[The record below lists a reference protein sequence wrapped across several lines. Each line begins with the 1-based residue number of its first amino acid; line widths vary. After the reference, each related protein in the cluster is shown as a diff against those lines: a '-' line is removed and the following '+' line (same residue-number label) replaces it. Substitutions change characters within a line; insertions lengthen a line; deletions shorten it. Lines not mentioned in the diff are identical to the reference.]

1 MSREPGAANQ
11 ATSDEGGHVVL
22 CGLGRIGRGI
32 LDLLRRL
39 GERVTV
45 ITLASAAD
53 ARDPATDEN
62 LRILKGDA
70 RDEGLLAQADL
81 VRAKALI
88 AATDDDLVNVTIAL
102 HARQAAPAV
111 PVVVRLFD
119 QDLAGHLRAA
129 LGIRQ
134 GYSASALAAPAFVA
148 AALGDA
154 VLSTFEAGG
163 EAWVLEKLTV
173 AANTQ
178 WLGHSLGD
186 LAGMGRI
193 VVAHERC
200 GQFSC
205 QPPADEV
212 VAAGDGLIMLTRAA
226 RSGSRRSRALRGLA
240 TLARG
245 LREWWT
251 ATPRGLPFSL
261 YVLMALVAVS
271 VGVFHLALGLSPVD
285 AYYFVITTLTTTGF
299 GDINLQTAR
308 PLVKLYGTLVMIS
321 GGALF
326 AVLFSMVTDLLLRT
340 RFGDVLARGVVRQ
353 RDHVIVAGLGHTGF
367 RVLRELCRLGESAVA
382 IESCDTA
389 DLLGPARTLA
399 PVVVGNAGA
408 DETLRRAGFAGA
420 KTVLALTSDDLT
432 NLSIALATKQAC
444 SKCRVVAR
452 VFDANLAAKMQRSLG
467 IDAVISVTEG
477 SAPTF
482 VGAALD
488 ADVVR
493 GLIVHDH
500 LLLIVD
506 RAIDGRGDA
515 RPVVLASERPLLFKR
530 GAAAFQPV
538 VSGFTP
544 VRTVILIDPSPESRS
559 RVRRQRRG
567 FHIPRP

>member
-1 MSREPGAANQ
+1 MGAMTTEPGASRQTAS
-11 ATSDEGGHVVL
+11 TEGGHVVL

-45 ITLASAAD
+45 ITLPSLAD
-53 ARDPATDEN
+53 ARDPAPDED

-70 RDEGLLAQADL
+70 RDEGLLAQGGLA
-81 VRAKALI
+81 RAKALI

-102 HARQAAPAV
+102 HARQAAPAI

-154 VLSTFEAGG
+154 VLSTFEAAG
-163 EAWVLEKLTV
+163 ESWVMERIMVT
-173 AANTQ
+173 TDTP
-178 WLGHSLGD
+178 WLGRSLGE
-186 LAGMGRI
+186 LASSGRV
-193 VVAHERC
+193 VVAHERR
-200 GQFSC
+200 GQFSSE
-205 QPPADEV
+205 PRADEV
-212 VAAGDGLIMLTRAA
+212 VAAGDGLIALTRAA
-226 RSGSRRSRALRGLA
+226 SGPHRPRALRGLT
-240 TLARG
+240 TLVRG
-245 LREWWT
+245 LREWWGT
-251 ATPRGLPFSL
+251 TPRGLRFSL
-261 YVLMALVAVS
+261 CVLLALVGVS
-271 VGVFHLALGLSPVD
+271 VGVFHVALGLSPVD

-326 AVLFSMVTDLLLRT
+326 AVIFSMVTDLLLRT
-340 RFGDVLARGVVRQ
+340 RFGDLLARGLVRQ

-367 RVLRELCRLGESAVA
+367 RVLRELSRLGESAVA
-382 IESCDTA
+382 IESCETA
-389 DLLGPARTLA
+389 DFLGPARTLA

-408 DETLRRAGFAGA
+408 AETLRRAGLAGA

-444 SKCRVVAR
+444 PKCRVVAR

-467 IDAVISVTEG
+467 IDAVISVAEA

-488 ADVVR
+488 PSVVR
-493 GLIVHDH
+493 GLIVQDR

-506 RAIDGRGDA
+506 RKLDGRGEA
-515 RPVVLASERPLLFKR
+515 ETVATASERPLLFKR
-530 GAAAFQPV
+530 GAAAFQPTG
-538 VSGFTP
+538 SGVAP
-544 VRTVILIDPSPESRS
+544 AAGDRVLAARWISLRS
-559 RVRRQRRG
+559 
-567 FHIPRP
+567 

>member
-1 MSREPGAANQ
+1 M
-11 ATSDEGGHVVL
+11 L
-22 CGLGRIGRGI
+22 CGLGRIGCGI

-45 ITLASAAD
+45 ITLSSLAD
-53 ARDPATDEN
+53 ARHPAPDED

-70 RDEGLLAQADL
+70 RDEGLLAQGGLA
-81 VRAKALI
+81 RAKALI
-88 AATDDDLVNVTIAL
+88 AATDDDLVNVIIAL
-102 HARQAAPAV
+102 HARQVAPTV

-119 QDLAGHLRAA
+119 QDLASHLRAS

-148 AALGDA
+148 AALRDT

-163 EAWVLEKLTV
+163 DSWVVEKLTV
-173 AANTQ
+173 AADAP
-178 WLGHSLGD
+178 WLGRSLGEMAS
-186 LAGMGRI
+186 LGCV

-200 GQFSC
+200 GQFFSE
-205 QPPADEV
+205 PHANEV
-212 VAAGDGLIMLTRAA
+212 VAAGDGLITLTRVASGPRRPRVL
-226 RSGSRRSRALRGLA
+226 RSLT
-240 TLARG
+240 TLLRG
-245 LREWWT
+245 LREWWIC
-251 ATPRGLPFSL
+251 TPRGLRFSL
-261 YVLMALVAVS
+261 CVLLALVGVS
-271 VGVFHLALGLSPVD
+271 VGVFHVALGLSPVD

-326 AVLFSMVTDLLLRT
+326 AVIFSMLTDLLLRT
-340 RFGDVLARGVVRQ
+340 RFGDLLARGVVRQ

-367 RVLRELCRLGESAVA
+367 RVLRELSRLGENAVA
-382 IESCDTA
+382 IESSETA
-389 DLLGPARTLA
+389 DFLGPARTLA

-408 DETLRRAGFAGA
+408 AETLRRAGLAGA

-444 SKCRVVAR
+444 PNCRVVAR

-467 IDAVISVTEG
+467 IDAVISVAEA

-488 ADVVR
+488 ASVVR
-493 GLIVHDH
+493 GLIVQDR

-506 RAIDGRGDA
+506 RKLDGRGEA
-515 RPVVLASERPLLFKR
+515 ETVATVSERPLLFKR
-530 GAAAFQPV
+530 GAAAFQPA
-538 VSGFTP
+538 VSDVAPAAGDR
-544 VRTVILIDPSPESRS
+544 VLAARWISLRS
-559 RVRRQRRG
+559 
-567 FHIPRP
+567 

>member
-1 MSREPGAANQ
+1 MGTMTTEPGVFRQAAS
-11 ATSDEGGHVVL
+11 TEGGHVVL

-45 ITLASAAD
+45 ITLPSLAD
-53 ARDPATDEN
+53 ARHPAPDQD

-70 RDEGLLAQADL
+70 RDEELLAQGGLA
-81 VRAKALI
+81 RAKALI

-102 HARQAAPAV
+102 HARQAAPAA

-154 VLSTFEAGG
+154 VLSTFESAG
-163 EAWVLEKLTV
+163 ESWVMEKLTV
-173 AANTQ
+173 AAGSP
-178 WLGHSLGD
+178 WLGRSLGE
-186 LAGMGRI
+186 LASSGRV
-193 VVAHERC
+193 VVAHERR
-200 GQFSC
+200 GQFSSE
-205 QPPADEV
+205 PRADEV
-212 VAAGDGLIMLTRAA
+212 VAAGDGLVALTRPA
-226 RSGSRRSRALRGLA
+226 RTGSRRPRALRGLT
-240 TLARG
+240 TLVRG
-245 LREWWT
+245 LREWWGT
-251 ATPRGLPFSL
+251 TPRGLRFSL
-261 YVLMALVAVS
+261 CVLLALVGIS
-271 VGVFHLALGLSPVD
+271 VGVFHVALGLSPVD

-326 AVLFSMVTDLLLRT
+326 AVIFSMVTDLLLRT
-340 RFGDVLARGVVRQ
+340 RFGDLLARGLVRQ

-367 RVLRELCRLGESAVA
+367 RVLRELSRLGESAVA
-382 IESCDTA
+382 IESCETA
-389 DLLGPARTLA
+389 DFLGPARTLA
-399 PVVVGNAGA
+399 PAVVGNAGA
-408 DETLRRAGFAGA
+408 AETLRRAGLAGA

-444 SKCRVVAR
+444 PKCRVVAR

-467 IDAVISVTEG
+467 IDAVISVAEA

-488 ADVVR
+488 PSVVR
-493 GLIVHDH
+493 GLIVQDR

-506 RAIDGRGDA
+506 RKLDGRGEA
-515 RPVVLASERPLLFKR
+515 ETVAMASERPLLFKR
-530 GAAAFQPV
+530 GAAPFQPA
-538 VSGFTP
+538 GFGVAP
-544 VRTVILIDPSPESRS
+544 AAGDRVLAARWISLRS
-559 RVRRQRRG
+559 
-567 FHIPRP
+567 